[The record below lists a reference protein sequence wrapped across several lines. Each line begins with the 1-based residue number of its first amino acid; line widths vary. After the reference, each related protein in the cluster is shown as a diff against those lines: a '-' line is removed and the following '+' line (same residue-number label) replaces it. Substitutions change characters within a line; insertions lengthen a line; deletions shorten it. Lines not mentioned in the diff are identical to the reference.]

1 MAFGFTA
8 PTVSRGYG
16 YSEPIKAQVGGYQRE
31 DFLNSILDAVN
42 KASKKGAQ
50 KTGMIGNIANVGRL
64 MSSFLGPAG
73 VPINAAIGVGETYFS
88 DKAMGD
94 MEKSI
99 RKQKE
104 KGFLSSELPEYLED
118 VQRGRKDMLQ
128 GNILKGLA
136 STGMAAYKQ
145 GMFDK
150 TPPVKPEVPFDFE
163 QGLGETGDWMDKFAG
178 GSPKKPSVPFDFEQ
192 GLGEKGDW
200 TLPPRQYSPKGWGSN
215 RNQLFRTGGGYS
227 KDVDDLTAYLNNLL
241 GL

>member
-163 QGLGETGDWMDKFAG
+163 QGLGE
-178 GSPKKPSVPFDFEQ
+178 
-192 GLGEKGDW
+192 KGDW